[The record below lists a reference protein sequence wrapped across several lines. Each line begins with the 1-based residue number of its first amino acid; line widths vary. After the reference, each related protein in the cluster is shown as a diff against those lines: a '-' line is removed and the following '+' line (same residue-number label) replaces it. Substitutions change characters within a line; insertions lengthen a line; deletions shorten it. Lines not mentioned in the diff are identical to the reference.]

1 MVTDYRKRLMQ
12 FLEDGGIS
20 DARFEADCILKSVLG
35 CTQAE
40 LLMGA
45 TLSQESQWQDCMAI
59 AQERVRRVPLQ
70 YLLKE
75 WEFYGL
81 PFFVGEGVLI
91 PRADTEVLC
100 ETAISLIGD
109 QAAVVLDLCA
119 GSGCITVAV
128 GRFCKQASLV
138 AVECSAKAI
147 PYLKANLKR
156 NRVVAEVIEA
166 DATLPET
173 QAVCPRADFIL
184 CNPPYLTAEDM
195 CRLQPEVT
203 FEPPMALFGGN
214 DGLDFYRILSSLYK
228 SKLRAGGRIFFEIGR
243 GQHKQV
249 EKILVQNGYVQPCAY
264 EDYNHIVRVVS
275 AAVPSK

>member
-1 MVTDYRKRLMQ
+1 MTDYRKLLMQ
-12 FLEDGGIS
+12 FLEDGGIL
-20 DARFEADCILKSVLG
+20 DAQFEADCILKSVLS

-45 TLSQESQWQDCMAI
+45 LALQESQWQDCMAI
-59 AQERVRRVPLQ
+59 AQERVKRVPLQ
-70 YLLKE
+70 YLLHE
-75 WEFYGL
+75 WEFYGFPL
-81 PFFVGEGVLI
+81 FVGEGVLI
-91 PRADTEVLC
+91 PRADTEALC

-109 QAAVVLDLCA
+109 QSAVVLDLCA

-128 GRFCKQASLV
+128 GHFCKQASLV
-138 AVECSAKAI
+138 AVERSAEAI

-166 DATLPET
+166 DVTQQET
-173 QAVCPRADFIL
+173 QAICPMADFIL

-195 CRLQPEVT
+195 RKLQPEVT
-203 FEPPMALFGGN
+203 FEPAMALFGGN

-228 SKLRAGGRIFFEIGR
+228 SKLRVGGRILFEIGR
-243 GQHKQV
+243 GQQEQV
-249 EKILVQNGYVQPCAY
+249 KKILEQNGYVQPCVY

-275 AAVPSK
+275 AAVPSQ